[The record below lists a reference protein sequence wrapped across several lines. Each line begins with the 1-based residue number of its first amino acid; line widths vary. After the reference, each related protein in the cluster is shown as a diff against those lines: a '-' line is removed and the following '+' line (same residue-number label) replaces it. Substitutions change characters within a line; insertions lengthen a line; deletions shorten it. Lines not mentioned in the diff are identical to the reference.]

1 VKLQLHKND
10 WFVTH
15 ARKELQ
21 WRADLR
27 EIDFLQIVGKLGD
40 IIGSQSDVT
49 RRLRGLWAA
58 HAIGGTHVH
67 ALNRLTED
75 EHESIRAWAVRLI
88 TDLESVSPESLKKF
102 ATLARKDESALV
114 RLHLASAL
122 QKLPFNDRWEIAEG
136 LAGRAEDADD
146 PMIPL
151 MIWYG
156 VEPLVKHS
164 RGRALTLA
172 SRSKIP
178 LVRQYIARRMA
189 EPD

>member
-1 VKLQLHKND
+1 MVKGLSGILDQATD
-10 WFVTH
+10 V
-15 ARKELQ
+15 ARQ
-21 WRADLR
+21 
-27 EIDFLQIVGKLGD
+27 
-40 IIGSQSDVT
+40 
-49 RRLRGLWAA
+49 LRGLWALSAIEALGEGDLNA
-58 HAIGGTHVH
+58 H
-67 ALNRLTED
+67 LQD
-75 EHESIRAWAVRLI
+75 EHEAIRAWSVRLL
-88 TDLESVSPESLKKF
+88 TDRDSMSKESLKRF
-102 ATLARKDESALV
+102 AELARKDKSALV

-136 LAGRAEDADD
+136 LAGRAEDSDD